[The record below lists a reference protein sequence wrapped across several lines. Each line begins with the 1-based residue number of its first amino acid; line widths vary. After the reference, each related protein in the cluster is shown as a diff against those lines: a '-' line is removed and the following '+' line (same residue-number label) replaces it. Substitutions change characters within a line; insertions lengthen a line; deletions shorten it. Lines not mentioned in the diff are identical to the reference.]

1 MVFAASEVAS
11 SSDQPLLLLE
21 VDSVF
26 LDHGFQVLVNSI
38 FDSLNLVQ
46 YSNGHISVKKFKHFL
61 KNISAI

>member
-46 YSNGHISVKKFKHFL
+46 YSNGHISVKNLNTF
-61 KNISAI
+61 